1 MGTLQD
7 FLSFRFLR
15 QSLEASHRVHFFQ
28 EVNREPSPTQSGLLT
43 PQTMETALP
52 HQLMIVDDSE
62 FMRRF
67 LSKFLGKKLQI
78 TVVSDGV
85 EALQKLQNG
94 YRPDV
99 VLADINMPNMNGF
112 EFLEHMQA
120 SPLYQSVPVIMLSS
134 NDDSNDRIKSL
145 RLGAVDYIVKPFNP
159 IELELRVDAQIQR
172 AFTK

>member
-1 MGTLQD
+1 MHTE
-7 FLSFRFLR
+7 F
-15 QSLEASHRVHFFQ
+15 V
-28 EVNREPSPTQSGLLT
+28 
-43 PQTMETALP
+43 
-52 HQLMIVDDSE
+52 HQLMIIDDSE

-67 LSKFLGKKLQI
+67 LSKFLGKKLEL
-78 TVVSDGV
+78 TLVNDGV
-85 EALQKLQNG
+85 EALQKLQTG

-112 EFLEHMQA
+112 EFLEHIQA
-120 SPLYQSVPVIMLSS
+120 SPLFQSIPIIMLSS

-172 AFTK
+172 TTMK